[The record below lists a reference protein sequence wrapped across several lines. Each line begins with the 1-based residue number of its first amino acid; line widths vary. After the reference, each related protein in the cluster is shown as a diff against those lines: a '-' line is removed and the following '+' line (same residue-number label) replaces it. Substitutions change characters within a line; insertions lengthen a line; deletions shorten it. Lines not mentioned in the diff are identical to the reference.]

1 MFTQFHLRPGSISFV
16 IFLTIKIIS
25 SSFLVSVILDSV
37 LAKVYSDCELVKEI
51 HFEHLV
57 PRDDIY
63 KHLCASGRDT
73 SSWSRGGKALVDADC
88 KFEFDREV
96 HRCLDFNHWITIF
109 VIFCWILYE
118 EWSKVNKW
126 NWIKTEAKV
135 KSQTDN
141 GNFLLYISSV
151 VLDRTRRTSSEFI

>member
-1 MFTQFHLRPGSISFV
+1 MIRKNMFTQFHLRPGSISFV

-73 SSWSRGGKALVDADC
+73 SRTDGSLGIYGHGRHACGENEPSGHCNVHCHKLNDKDIEHDVNCAQLLLADHGVHIWSRGGKALVNADC

-96 HRCLDFNHWITIF
+96 HRCLDFSH
-109 VIFCWILYE
+109 
-118 EWSKVNKW
+118 
-126 NWIKTEAKV
+126 
-135 KSQTDN
+135 
-141 GNFLLYISSV
+141 
-151 VLDRTRRTSSEFI
+151 